1 MRTLKFIL
9 EMTKPYRWHLW
20 GMIFA
25 VCMVSIDANIKPYL
39 IKRLIDTATSIN
51 PTNFWYL
58 VGIFAVSQLVLMLS
72 WTFSDF
78 CAVKFSS
85 DFRTHTASILAQ
97 RVGRHSYSFFQNNLS
112 GGIVAKISDA
122 FNLIPTIIFTT
133 THQFLNNIF
142 TVIISLCLLAGVHIM
157 FSIGLFLWVLIFLG
171 GILIGLKK
179 ASPITKAY
187 AQARSTAF
195 GYLSDL
201 LTNML
206 NVKLFATS
214 SYEMNRF
221 HKASIDYVKKSQ
233 RQGYFLMNLYAIQ
246 GSIFSIYAIGFLIF
260 LVHLHSQELITAG
273 DFALVFMIN
282 FKIVDRMFELS
293 QNLRDFIPNW
303 GAVDEALRLLEN
315 APEILDSPNAT
326 NLKVTQGQIV
336 FDKVEF
342 HYTGAEP
349 LFEDT
354 SVTIAP
360 GQKVGLVG
368 YSGGGKSTFVNLILR
383 LYDVSDGRILIEGLN
398 IKDVTQDSL
407 RSCIGM
413 IPQDPSL
420 FHRSLMDNIRYGKI
434 DASDEEVIQA
444 SKPANAHNFITKF
457 PLGYESLVGDR
468 GVKLSG
474 GQRQRVAIARAFLKN
489 APILILDEA
498 TSQLDSV
505 TENIIQDSL
514 WELMQ
519 GKTTIVIAHR
529 LSTLLHMDRILVFD
543 DGKIVEDG
551 SHLELL
557 SQNTMYK
564 ALWDAQVGGFLPDT
578 KEEIL

>member
-1 MRTLKFIL
+1 
-9 EMTKPYRWHLW
+9 
-20 GMIFA
+20 
-25 VCMVSIDANIKPYL
+25 
-39 IKRLIDTATSIN
+39 
-51 PTNFWYL
+51 
-58 VGIFAVSQLVLMLS
+58 MLS
-72 WTFSDF
+72 WTFSDW
-78 CAVKFSS
+78 CVVKYTS
-85 DFRTHTASILAQ
+85 DFRTYIASTLAQ
-97 RVGRHSYSFFQNNLS
+97 RVSCHSYGFFQNNLS
-112 GGIVAKISDA
+112 GGVVAKISDA

-142 TVIISLCLLAGVHIM
+142 TVIISVCLLARVHIM
-157 FSIGLFLWVLIFLG
+157 FSVGLLLWVLVFLSAF
-171 GILIGLKK
+171 LIGLKK
-179 ASPITKAY
+179 VSPLTKSY
-187 AQARSTAF
+187 AQAKSNVF
-195 GYLSDL
+195 GHLSDHL
-201 LTNML
+201 SNML

-214 SYEMNRF
+214 SYEMDRF
-221 HKASIDYVKKSQ
+221 HKASRDYVKKSQ
-233 RQGYFLMNLYAIQ
+233 AQGYFLMKFYAIQ
-246 GSIFSIYAIGFLIF
+246 GSIFSFYAISFLIF
-260 LVHLHSQELITAG
+260 LVHLHSHKLITAG

-293 QNLRDFIPNW
+293 HHLRDFITNW
-303 GAVDEALRLLEN
+303 GSVDQALTLLED
-315 APEILDSPNAT
+315 APEIQDKPTAT
-326 NLKVTQGQIV
+326 VLNGNKGQIV
-336 FDKVEF
+336 FDKVNFNYKNTEL
-342 HYTGAEP
+342 
-349 LFEDT
+349 LFQNK
-354 SVTIAP
+354 SVTIEQ

-444 SKPANAHNFITKF
+444 SKLANAHEFIMKF

-551 SHLELL
+551 SHLELV

>member
-1 MRTLKFIL
+1 MV
-9 EMTKPYRWHLW
+9 
-20 GMIFA
+20 FA
-25 VCMVSIDANIKPYL
+25 MCMVAVDANIKPCL
-39 IKRLIDTATSIN
+39 TKSLIDTATS
-51 PTNFWYL
+51 TNSKDFWYL
-58 VGIFAVSQLVLMLS
+58 VSIFAVSQLMLMLS

-85 DFRTHTASILAQ
+85 DFRTHTASTLAQ
-97 RVGRHSYSFFQNNLS
+97 KVSRHSYSFFQNNFS
-112 GGIVAKISDA
+112 GSIVAKISDA
-122 FNLIPTIIFTT
+122 FNLIPTIIFTIS
-133 THQFLNNIF
+133 HQFLHSAF
-142 TVIISLCLLAGVHIM
+142 TVIISVCLLAQVHIL
-157 FSIGLFLWVLIFLG
+157 FSVGLFLWVLIFLG

-179 ASPITKAY
+179 VSPITKDY

-195 GYLSDL
+195 GYLSDH

-206 NVKLFATS
+206 NVKLFAIS
-214 SYEMNRF
+214 SYEMDRF
-221 HKASIDYVKKSQ
+221 HKASINYVKKSQ

-246 GSIFSIYAIGFLIF
+246 GSIFSIYAISFVIF
-260 LVHLHSQELITAG
+260 LVYLHSQKLITAG

-282 FKIVDRMFELS
+282 FKIVDIMFEMS

-303 GAVDEALRLLEN
+303 GAVDEALKLIEK
-315 APEILDSPNAT
+315 APEIQDAPNAPDL
-326 NLKVTQGQIV
+326 NVTQGQII

-342 HYTGAEP
+342 NYKSTKY
-349 LFEDT
+349 LFNDT

-383 LYDVSDGRILIEGLN
+383 LYDVINGNILIDGQN

-407 RSCIGM
+407 HENIGM

-420 FHRSLMDNIRYGKI
+420 FHRSLFENIRYGKI
-434 DASDEEVIQA
+434 TASDDEVIKA
-444 SKPANAHNFITKF
+444 SKLANTHEFITKF
-457 PLGYESLVGDR
+457 PHGYESLVGDR

-505 TENIIQDSL
+505 TENVIQNSL
-514 WELMQ
+514 WQLMQ

-529 LSTLLHMDRILVFD
+529 LSTLLRMDRKLVFD
-543 DGKIVEDG
+543 EGKIIEDG
-551 SHLELL
+551 THQELL
-557 SQNTMYK
+557 SKNTMYK
-564 ALWDAQVGGFLPDT
+564 TLWDAQIGGFLPDM